1 MGYKNLSGSVLIL
14 VLFMSCL
21 NQSSKKPEWQP
32 LFNGEDL
39 SGWDTFLGPVYDTV
53 LKKRDTIPIGLNV
66 DPAKVFTV
74 VKLGD
79 ENVIR
84 ISGENF
90 GGISTTREFENYH
103 LQLQFR
109 WGQLK
114 WAPRKTGKRDSGL
127 MYHAVGP
134 HGADGGNWMRSHE
147 FQIQEGDCG
156 DYWAC
161 AGAIADARAEKDE
174 KNNYVFNDRGDL
186 LTFTINSPAGRRC
199 IKFPDAEKASGEWN
213 TLDLY
218 CFGNTS
224 VHSVNG
230 VVNMILLNSRQSEG
244 NREIPLTK
252 GKIQIQSEGAEIFY
266 RNIKISSIDKLPAD
280 VLKGQALI
288 K

>member
-1 MGYKNLSGSVLIL
+1 MTCRKALKF
-14 VLFMSCL
+14 VLFLFLFCGCA
-21 NQSSKKPEWQP
+21 NQSSKNAGWQS

-39 SGWDTFLGPVYDTV
+39 TGWDTFLGPKYDTV
-53 LKKRDTIPIGLNV
+53 LKKRDTIPIGLNI
-66 DPAKVFTV
+66 DPVKVFSV

-114 WAPRKTGKRDSGL
+114 WAPRKTGKKDSGL

-147 FQIQEGDCG
+147 FQIEEGDCG
-156 DYWAC
+156 DYWGC
-161 AGAIADARAEKDE
+161 AGAIFDVRARKAQNDTYVYDE
-174 KNNYVFNDRGDL
+174 NGDFL
-186 LTFTINSPAGRRC
+186 SFGITSPTGRHC
-199 IKFPDAEKASGEWN
+199 IKFPDAEKPSGDWN

-224 VHSVNG
+224 VHVVNG
-230 VVNMILLNSRQSEG
+230 TVNMTLHNSRQSEG
-244 NREIPLTK
+244 GTEIPLTR
-252 GKIQIQSEGAEIFY
+252 GKIQIQSEGAEVFY
-266 RNIKISSIDKLPAD
+266 RNIRISSIDKLPGD
-280 VLKGQALI
+280 ILKE
-288 K
+288 